1 MNAMRKISFKVT
13 FCIFFVFALG
23 CSQKESVDLV
33 IKDVKLFDGTSITEN
48 ATVSVKNG
56 LIFRIETGDTADHY
70 SSKYVVDGSHK
81 TLVPGLI
88 NAHCHINKTEDLKE
102 SARAGILTVIELLQ
116 IYEDSIPKFRALS
129 KLKDYPYYF
138 TSGIGADMPDAVIK
152 TYIQRLNPYA
162 PRNKEEISQFMKDRL
177 DHKVDFIKIFQDS
190 RLPEKFSDTLFNLL
204 ISETHKNKL
213 LAVVHS
219 ETLQDATYAF
229 DHGADILAHGWVD
242 RPISEKQ
249 LLDWQS
255 RKFFVIP
262 TLLVHCNVKKQFNP
276 KSYTL
281 SYEAMIAEIGRLHRS
296 GIPILA
302 GSDAP
307 ADELNFGTDFYKE
320 LELYVQA
327 GLTPLEA
334 LQAATKNPAQA
345 FRLKDKGSIKQ
356 GGSADFVLVNG
367 DPLADISQLKRIE
380 SVWKKGDKIK

>member
-1 MNAMRKISFKVT
+1 MKNKQCLLT
-13 FCIFFVFALG
+13 FLVSTVFLLG
-23 CSQKESVDLV
+23 CSQKESVDFV
-33 IKDVKLFDGTSITEN
+33 IKNVKLFDGNSITES

-56 LIFRIETGDTADHY
+56 LIFKIETGDTADHY
-70 SSKYVVDGSHK
+70 ASKYVVDGNNK
-81 TLVPGLI
+81 TLIPGLI

-102 SARAGILTVIELLQ
+102 SARAGILTVMELLQ

-152 TYIQRLNPYA
+152 TYIQRVNPYA

-177 DHKVDFIKIFQDS
+177 GHKVDFIKIFQDS
-190 RLPEKFSDTLFNLL
+190 RLPEKFSDTLFRALVN
-204 ISETHKNKL
+204 ETHSNKL

-219 ETLQDATYAF
+219 ETLKDATYAF
-229 DHGADILAHGWVD
+229 DNGADILAHGWVD
-242 RPISEKQ
+242 YSISKRE
-249 LLDWQS
+249 LLKWQS
-255 RKFFVIP
+255 RKFYVIP

-276 KSYTL
+276 VSYSL
-281 SYEAMIAEIGRLHRS
+281 SSEAMIAEIGKLHHA
-296 GIPILA
+296 GIGILA

-307 ADELNFGTDFYKE
+307 ADGLNFSTDFYKE
-320 LELYVQA
+320 LELYVKA
-327 GLTPLEA
+327 GLTPLEV

-367 DPLADISQLKRIE
+367 NPLADISQLKRIE
-380 SVWKKGDKIK
+380 SVWKKGEKIK